1 MNSLIRLISFRP
13 IVECRTL
20 ARLAADGKEI
30 PKRKNFEN
38 RITLISPDNSVS
50 ITDLKNA
57 QNLSQKRE
65 LKLVKIQD
73 VDSKTRRPVYKL
85 MTNAEYH
92 SEELEN
98 RKQRQASRQNNA
110 MKGEKLLT
118 LSTKIGEHDLM
129 TGVKKMLKLLEK
141 QHQVRVVIAGDG
153 GQETQTTEK
162 IYSIIEKGVKS
173 IGKVVQK
180 RNKGNSLR
188 FQILPAKEA
197 SSEASDSVGPGSD
210 DKDKGP
216 L

>member
-1 MNSLIRLISFRP
+1 MGKAAADYRP
-13 IVECRTL
+13 FVECRSM

-38 RITLISPDNSVS
+38 RITLIGTDDSVS

-73 VDSKTRRPVYKL
+73 VGAKTRRPVYKL

-92 SEELEN
+92 SEELES
-98 RKQRQASRQNNA
+98 RKQKQTSQQNTL
-110 MKGEKLLT
+110 KGEKLLT

-141 QHQVRVVIAGDG
+141 QHQVRVVIAGES
-153 GQETQTTEK
+153 GQETQSTEK
-162 IYSIIEKGVKS
+162 IYSIIERGVKS
-173 IGKVVQK
+173 VGKVVQK
-180 RNKGNSLR
+180 RNKGNTLR
-188 FQILPAKEA
+188 FQILPSNESSTQGGGDRLDSSPEDKE
-197 SSEASDSVGPGSD
+197 
-210 DKDKGP
+210 KGP